1 MTQFPMSD
9 SNSVLKKEIVERTP
23 VCKTVLKGIHP
34 LLDRVYRNRGVKSP
48 EELDYSL
55 TNLLHPAGLANLD
68 DAVQIIFDAVQ
79 ADASILIAGD
89 YDADGAT
96 SCALA
101 YLVLTAFGARR
112 VGFACPDRVQ
122 FGYGLSEKFVHFL
135 SETQP
140 DLLIT
145 VDNGI
150 SSIGGVKQAKEYG
163 MTVVVTDHHL
173 PGDSLPEADAIVNPR
188 LSEDQFESKNLAGV
202 GVIFYV
208 LSMLKTRLVEDN
220 WFTNQGIKVPNM
232 ADYLDLVAL
241 GTIADVVALDRNNRI
256 LVAQGLKRINSD
268 KCRIG
273 IRVLLESGRRTIGQ
287 IVAEDLAFAAGPRL
301 NAAGRLDDISY
312 GIKCLISN
320 DYSEVLELL
329 QKIDNFNVQRRN
341 QENQMVKQALSRMER
356 LESTLKTDK
365 FSNCL
370 VDKDWHSGIVGLV
383 AARIRERTGRPT
395 IVFAPDNQGNL
406 RGSGRSVW
414 NINIRDAIAEVT
426 NLNSK
431 IVVQF
436 GGHAMAAGLTI
447 AEKSFSEFSD
457 YFETVIAQYRDHKPT
472 HDRILTDGEIESFD
486 VATAEALRN
495 GGPWGQAFEMPL
507 FEGEFQIV
515 SYQIVKEIHLKM
527 TVQSVKHCKTIDAIY
542 FRYFQSHSESPDLS
556 TYRLIYRLELNEF
569 KGRKKPQLNVQHI
582 YECV

>member
-1 MTQFPMSD
+1 MSV
-9 SNSVLKKEIVERTP
+9 SNSAPQREIIERTP
-23 VCKTVLKGIHP
+23 ICKTALKGIHP
-34 LLDRVYRNRGVKSP
+34 VLDRVYRNRGVKSP
-48 EELDYSL
+48 DELNYSL

-68 DAVQIIFDAVQ
+68 DAVEIIFDAVQ

-101 YLVLTAFGARR
+101 YLVLTALGARR
-112 VGFACPDRVQ
+112 VGFACPDRVK
-122 FGYGLSEKFVHFL
+122 FGYGLSENFVNYL
-135 SETQP
+135 SDTQP

-150 SSIGGVKQAKEYG
+150 SSIEGVKLAKEFG
-163 MTVVVTDHHL
+163 MTVIVTDHHL
-173 PGDSLPEADAIVNPR
+173 PGESLPEADAIVNPR
-188 LSEDQFESKNLAGV
+188 LSDDQFKSKNLAGV

-220 WFTNQGIKVPNM
+220 WFVNQGIKVPNM

-273 IRVLLESGRRTIGQ
+273 IRALLESGRRTIGQ

-312 GIKCLISN
+312 GIKCLVSN
-320 DYSEVLELL
+320 DHAEVLDLL

-341 QENQMVKQALSRMER
+341 QENKMVKQALDNVEQ
-356 LESTLKTDK
+356 LESSLDTNK

-370 VDKDWHSGIVGLV
+370 MNKDWHSGIVGLV
-383 AARIRERTGRPT
+383 AARVRERTGRPT
-395 IVFAPDNQGNL
+395 IAFAPDDQGYL

-414 NINIRDAIAEVT
+414 NVNIRDAIAEVT
-426 NLNSK
+426 NLNSEV
-431 IVVQF
+431 VVQF

-447 AEKSFSEFSD
+447 GEEAFSEFSD
-457 YFETVIAQYRDHKPT
+457 HFETVVARCQDHQPI
-472 HDRILTDGEIESFD
+472 HDRILTDGEIETID
-486 VATAEALRN
+486 VDTAEAIRS
-495 GGPWGQAFEMPL
+495 GGPWGQAFETPL
-507 FEGEFQIV
+507 FEGDFEIIH
-515 SYQIVKEIHLKM
+515 YQIVKEIHLKL
-527 TVQSVKHCKTIDAIY
+527 TVQSVKHSKSVDAIY
-542 FRYFQSHSESPDLS
+542 FRYFQTHPESPELS
-556 TYRLIYRLELNEF
+556 KYRMVYRLELNEF
-569 KGRKKPQLNVQHI
+569 RGRKKPQLNVQHL
-582 YECV
+582 YQL

>member
-1 MTQFPMSD
+1 MSV
-9 SNSVLKKEIVERTP
+9 SNSALRKEIVERTP
-23 VCKTVLKGIHP
+23 VCETALKGIHP
-34 LLDRVYRNRGVKSP
+34 VLDRVYRNRGVKNS

-112 VGFACPDRVQ
+112 VGFACPDRVR
-122 FGYGLSEKFVHFL
+122 FGYGLSENFVNYL

-150 SSIGGVKQAKEYG
+150 SSIGGVKLAKEYG

-188 LSEDQFESKNLAGV
+188 LSDDRFESKNLAGV

-208 LSMLKTRLVEDN
+208 LSMLKTRLVEDS

-273 IRVLLESGRRTIGQ
+273 IRALLESGRRTIGQ
-287 IVAEDLAFAAGPRL
+287 IVAEDLAFSAGPRL

-320 DYSEVLELL
+320 DHAEVLELL
-329 QKIDNFNVQRRN
+329 QKIENFNTQRRN
-341 QENQMVKQALSRMER
+341 QENKMVRQALNNVEQ
-356 LESTLKTDK
+356 LEGSLNTNK

-370 VDKDWHSGIVGLV
+370 VNKDWHSGIVGLV
-383 AARIRERTGRPT
+383 AARVRERTGRPT
-395 IVFAPDNQGNL
+395 IVFAPDDQGNL

-414 NINIRDAIAEVT
+414 NVNIRDAIAEVT
-426 NLNSK
+426 NLNSE

-447 AEKSFSEFSD
+447 AEESFTQFSD
-457 YFETVIAQYRDHKPT
+457 CFETVIAGYQDHEPT
-472 HDRILTDGEIESFD
+472 QDRILTDGEID
-486 VATAEALRN
+486 TIDIDAAEAIRS
-495 GGPWGQAFEMPL
+495 GGPWGQAFETPL
-507 FEGEFQIV
+507 FEGEFEIIH
-515 SYQIVKEIHLKM
+515 YQIVKEIHLKM
-527 TVQSVKHCKTIDAIY
+527 TVRSPKHSKTVDAIY
-542 FRYFQSHSESPDLS
+542 FRYFETHSVSPDLS
-556 TYRLIYRLELNEF
+556 IYRMVYRLELNEYR
-569 KGRKKPQLNVQHI
+569 GRKKPQLNVQHL
-582 YECV
+582 YQRV

>member
-1 MTQFPMSD
+1 MSV
-9 SNSVLKKEIVERTP
+9 SNSAPKREIVERTP
-23 VCKTVLKGIHP
+23 VCQTTLKGIHP
-34 LLDRVYRNRGVKSP
+34 VLDRVYRNRGVKNP

-55 TNLLHPAGLANLD
+55 TNLLHPAGLANLN
-68 DAVQIIFDAVQ
+68 DAVEIIFEAVQ

-101 YLVLTAFGARR
+101 YLVLTAFGVRR

-122 FGYGLSEKFVHFL
+122 FGYGLSEKFVDYL
-135 SETQP
+135 SEAQP

-150 SSIGGVKQAKEYG
+150 SSIGGVKLAKEFG

-208 LSMLKTRLVEDN
+208 LSMLKSRLVEDN
-220 WFTNQGIKVPNM
+220 WFANQGIKVPNM

-273 IRVLLESGRRTIGQ
+273 IQVLLESGGRKIGQ

-320 DYSEVLELL
+320 DHSEVLELL
-329 QKIDNFNVQRRN
+329 QKIENFNVQRRN
-341 QENQMVKQALSRMER
+341 QENKMVKQALKNVEQI
-356 LESTLKTDK
+356 ESSLDTNK

-370 VDKDWHSGIVGLV
+370 VDRDWHSGIVGLV
-383 AARIRERTGRPT
+383 AARVRERTGRPT
-395 IVFAPDNQGNL
+395 VVFAPDDQGNL

-414 NINIRDAIAEVT
+414 NVNIRDAIAEVT
-426 NLNSK
+426 NLNPD

-447 AEKSFSEFSD
+447 AEESFSEFSD
-457 YFETVIAQYRDHKPT
+457 CFETVIAEFQDHKPT
-472 HDRILTDGEIESFD
+472 HDRILTDGEIDTID
-486 VATAEALRN
+486 VDTAEAIRS
-495 GGPWGQAFEMPL
+495 GGPWGQAFEPPL
-507 FEGEFQIV
+507 FEGEFEITH
-515 SYQIVKEIHLKM
+515 YQIVKEIHLKM
-527 TVQSVKHCKTIDAIY
+527 RLQSLRHSKTVDAIY
-542 FRYFQSHSESPDLS
+542 FRYFQTHSESPELS
-556 TYRLIYRLELNEF
+556 TYRMIYGLELNEF
-569 KGRKKPQLNVQHI
+569 RGRKKPQLIVQLM
-582 YECV
+582 CQR